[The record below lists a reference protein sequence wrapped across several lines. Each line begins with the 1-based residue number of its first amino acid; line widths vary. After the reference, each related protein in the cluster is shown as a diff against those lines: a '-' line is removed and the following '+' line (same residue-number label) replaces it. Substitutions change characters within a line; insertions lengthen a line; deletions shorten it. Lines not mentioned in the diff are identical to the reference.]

1 MSNDTSYELEFTH
14 TDKKYLTEALDWLD
28 KKEPSWGFDIVVKP
42 RKLRGAD
49 NYYAK
54 ATTWANEN
62 ASNMTIETEI
72 EELHKLYSEIEV
84 DGTFE
89 DEYGEG
95 TFCGEKDYDKY
106 YDDEDE
112 DCDE

>member
-1 MSNDTSYELEFTH
+1 
-14 TDKKYLTEALDWLD
+14 
-28 KKEPSWGFDIVVKP
+28 
-42 RKLRGAD
+42 
-49 NYYAK
+49 
-54 ATTWANEN
+54 
-62 ASNMTIETEI
+62 MTIETEI